1 MKAETYPCPLPGGA
15 AASELALTFD
25 RGRAARVLI
34 APALFDEANRMR
46 RFTVE
51 VMRRLDGAGIDSFL
65 PDLPGCNESE
75 QNLALVEP
83 EDWRMALEAAARH
96 FGATHVLAIR
106 GGGLLVPP
114 KLPGWHYAPVK
125 GASLIKTML
134 RARIIAARE
143 LGREENAAELMEQ
156 GRTSGIELAG
166 WPLSAEML
174 RQLDQLVPPR
184 RSDLAAIDHETIGGN
199 ALWLRAEPDEDPA
212 QADAL
217 AAVLAMALAA

>member
-1 MKAETYPCPLPGGA
+1 MKAEAYPCPLPGGA
-15 AASELALTFD
+15 AASELALVFD
-25 RGRAARVLI
+25 RDRAKRVLV
-34 APALFDEANRMR
+34 APALFDEATRMR

-51 VMRRLDGAGIDSFL
+51 VMRRLDGAGLDCFL

-75 QNLALVEP
+75 QDLALVEP

-106 GGGLLVPP
+106 GGGLLLPP

-125 GASLIKTML
+125 GSSLIRTLL
-134 RARIIAARE
+134 RARIIASRE
-143 LGREENAAELMEQ
+143 AGVDEDAATVMDQGLSLGLD
-156 GRTSGIELAG
+156 LAG
-166 WPLSAEML
+166 YALSGEML
-174 RQLDQLVPPR
+174 RQLDQALPPR
-184 RSDLAAIDHETIGGN
+184 RADLIPLDQETIGGG

-217 AAVLAMALAA
+217 AAIVSMALAA

>member
-1 MKAETYPCPLPGGA
+1 VKAESYPCPLPGGA
-15 AASELALTFD
+15 AASELAMLFD
-25 RGRAARVLI
+25 SGRDKRVLI

-46 RFTVE
+46 RLTME
-51 VMRRLDGAGIDSFL
+51 VMRRLDGSGIDSML
-65 PDLPGCNESE
+65 PDLPGCNESTL
-75 QNLALVEP
+75 NLALVEP
-83 EDWRMALEAAARH
+83 EDWRMALDAAARH

-125 GASLIKTML
+125 GGSLIKTML

-143 LGREENAAELMEQ
+143 AGREESAAELMERGREQ
-156 GRTSGIELAG
+156 GLDLAG

-174 RQLDQLVPPR
+174 RQLDQMVPTRRADLV
-184 RSDLAAIDHETIGGN
+184 AIDHETVGGN
-199 ALWLRAEPDEDPA
+199 ALWLRAEPGEDAA

-217 AAVLAMALAA
+217 AAIVAMALAA

>member
-1 MKAETYPCPLPGGA
+1 MKLEAYPCPLPGGA

-25 RGRAARVLI
+25 QGRSQRVLI

-51 VMRRLDGAGIDSFL
+51 VMRRLDGAGIDSIL

-75 QNLALVEP
+75 RDLAQVEP

-106 GGGLLVPP
+106 GGGLVLPE
-114 KLPGWHYAPVK
+114 KLPGWHFAPVK
-125 GASLIKTML
+125 GSSLIKTLL
-134 RARIIAARE
+134 RARVIAARE
-143 LGREENAAELMEQ
+143 AGTEESAAELMEH
-156 GRTSGIELAG
+156 GKEHGLDLAG

-174 RQLDQLVPPR
+174 RQLEGSLPPKRPGLVVIDQ
-184 RSDLAAIDHETIGGN
+184 ETIGGG
-199 ALWLRAEPDEDPA
+199 ALWLRAEPDEDPV

-217 AAVLAMALAA
+217 AAVIAVGLAA